1 MSMFQV
7 AGNAACAAA
16 PTFFVQMR
24 VQKKALFDKG
34 STGMLQGFFF
44 GLYAFFFNMEKF
56 NKAIAM
62 ALFAIIGRYAKVP
75 NWFKKGIK
83 RVQSLHASLPVRVA
97 QCVSWEQLHSLE
109 RRPVRAY
116 GCAG

>member
-1 MSMFQV
+1 MSMFQM
-7 AGNAACAAA
+7 AGNADCAKA
-16 PTFFVQMR
+16 PTFFIQMR

-62 ALFAIIGRYAKVP
+62 TLFAIVGRVAKVP
-75 NWFKKGIK
+75 NSFKQGIK
-83 RVQSLHASLPVRVA
+83 RVQTLCACLTVSVT
-97 QCVSWEQLHSLE
+97 QCVSWQQ
-109 RRPVRAY
+109 VQVARA
-116 GCAG
+116 